1 MKLYFLEKQKT
12 AFIPVAFNNSAIKKY
27 PNHKH
32 LGIVLDSKL
41 DFKFHVDQKIKK
53 RNKLI
58 GLIRRLSANV
68 QRNAL
73 LTIFKSCI
81 RPHLD

>member
-41 DFKFHVDQKIKK
+41 DFKFHVDQK
-53 RNKLI
+53 N
-58 GLIRRLSANV
+58 
-68 QRNAL
+68 
-73 LTIFKSCI
+73 
-81 RPHLD
+81 